1 MEKLLEKEDYK
12 FSVLMPIYIHE
23 KDDELRLAIDSVINQ
38 TLMPNEILI
47 IADKDIPQNTKTIL
61 EEYKSK
67 YPEIFNPVILTED
80 ASVGKARAIGVV
92 KAKFDIVANMDADD
106 LSRSDR
112 FEKQIQF
119 LKDNPNID
127 VVGSCITEFENS
139 PENIYAKRDVPL
151 LNEDINKYC
160 KFRNPINNMTVMYR
174 KHAVIEAGNYKDMR
188 EFEDY
193 ELWSRMI
200 IKGYKFANLSD
211 YLINARAGRDMI
223 IRRQGLSVYFKYEYP
238 LFLSFY
244 KQKFITGK
252 EFLKAIISK
261 YFLRAI
267 PNWLKSIIY
276 YNFLHKKTSEE
287 EVNK

>member
-1 MEKLLEKEDYK
+1 MEEQLEQDYK

-23 KDDELRLAIDSVINQ
+23 KDDELRAAIDSIINQ

-47 IADKDIPQNTKTIL
+47 IADKDIPQNTRDIL

-67 YPEIFNPVILTED
+67 YPKIFNPIILTED
-80 ASVGKARAIGVV
+80 ASVGKARAISVV

-139 PENIYAKRDVPL
+139 PDNIYAKRDVPL
-151 LNEDINKYC
+151 LHKDIYKYC
-160 KFRNPINNMTVMYR
+160 KFRNPINNMTVMCR
-174 KHAVIEAGNYKDMR
+174 KDAVMEAGNYRDMR

-211 YLINARAGRDMI
+211 YLINARAGHDMI
-223 IRRQGLSVYFKYEYP
+223 IRRQGLNVYFKYEFP

-261 YFLRAI
+261 YFLRVI
-267 PNWLKSIIY
+267 PNWLKGFIY
-276 YNFLHKKTSEE
+276 YNFLHKKVSEE

>member
-1 MEKLLEKEDYK
+1 MGNMQKEDYK

-23 KDDELRLAIDSVINQ
+23 KDNELRLAIDSVINQ
-38 TLMPNEILI
+38 TLMPDEILI
-47 IADKDIPQNTKTIL
+47 IADKDIPQNTRDIL
-61 EEYKSK
+61 NEYKSK

-80 ASVGKARAIGVV
+80 ASVGKARAISVQ
-92 KAKFDIVANMDADD
+92 KAKYNIIANMDADD
-106 LSRSDR
+106 ISRNDR

-119 LKDNPNID
+119 LKENPDVD
-127 VVGSCITEFENS
+127 VVGSCITEFENL

-151 LNEDINKYC
+151 LHKDIYKYC
-160 KFRNPINNMTVMYR
+160 KFRNPINNMTVMCR
-174 KHAVIEAGNYKDMR
+174 KDAVIEAGNYKDLK

-211 YLINARAGRDMI
+211 YLINARAGKEMI
-223 IRRQGLSVYFKYEYP
+223 VRRQGLNVYFKYEYP

-244 KQKFITGK
+244 KQKFITSE
-252 EFLKAIISK
+252 EFFKAIISK
-261 YFLRAI
+261 YFLRVI
-267 PNWLKSIIY
+267 PNWLKGFIY
-276 YNFLHKKTSEE
+276 YNFLHKKVSR